1 MSAKDRKSTQRERLI
16 EGMLQTAV
24 RYGYAEA
31 TVSKTISHAGVSR
44 PTFYDYFTDKD
55 DCFLAV
61 NREIVGPV
69 VEYIR
74 RVVEE
79 APPEQAA
86 QTAVRVM
93 VELTHGMPDRARF
106 VASEMMAGGPRA
118 LDERDRTVDAIA
130 QIVEEAHARS
140 APDSLSPDL
149 PTAALIGA
157 VYTMLTPL
165 LRLDEHNLLTLGE
178 ELERWIASYEHP
190 TREHRWRT
198 LTPGPPL
205 PPSPHTVELAF
216 DAPAP
221 IPPGRSRLLRAEIA
235 RNHRE
240 RILFAVAELAVE
252 KGFSATTVADIAVL
266 ARVDR
271 RVFYAHFRDK
281 QEAFLA
287 AHELAI
293 QQTLAVAGSA
303 FFGAASWPER
313 IWESVRAAT
322 QFQAGHPT
330 LMHVGYVESH
340 AVGSP
345 AVQRIEDTHT
355 AFTIFLREGCQLTP
369 DPPSTVAMEAIS
381 AIVAEIGYR
390 QCRKGSV
397 QDFPRLV
404 PHVVHIC
411 LAPFLGERAT
421 SEFIEGKLEEYAA
434 LNGATA
440 GGLSRR

>member
-1 MSAKDRKSTQRERLI
+1 MSAKDRKATQRDRLI

-24 RYGYAEA
+24 RDGYAEA
-31 TVSKTISHAGVSR
+31 TISKAIAHAGVSR
-44 PTFYDYFTDKD
+44 PTFYDYFADKD

-69 VEYIR
+69 VAHIR
-74 RVVEE
+74 RVVED
-79 APPEQAA
+79 APPERAA
-86 QTAVRVM
+86 QTAVRVT
-93 VELTHGMPDRARF
+93 VELTHAMPDRARF
-106 VASEMMAGGPRA
+106 VASEMMAAGPRA
-118 LDERDRTVDAIA
+118 LDERDRTIDAIA
-130 QIVEEAHARS
+130 QIVDEAHERA
-140 APDSLSPDL
+140 APDAPSPDL
-149 PTAALIGA
+149 PSSALIGA
-157 VYTMLTPL
+157 VYTLLTPL
-165 LRLDEHNLLTLGE
+165 LRLDEHNLTTLGK
-178 ELERWIASYEHP
+178 ELERWIASYERP
-190 TREHRWRT
+190 TGEHRWRT
-198 LTPGPPL
+198 LTPGPQL

-216 DAPAP
+216 GTPAP
-221 IPPGRSRLLRAEIA
+221 IPPGRSRLSGAEIA

-252 KGFSATTVADIAVL
+252 KGFSATTIADIATL

-313 IWESVRAAT
+313 IWESVRAAA
-322 QFQAGHPT
+322 QFQAVHPA

-381 AIVAEIGYR
+381 AIVSEIGYR
-390 QCRKGSV
+390 QCRGGTV
-397 QDFPRLV
+397 PDFPRLT
-404 PHVVHIC
+404 PNVVYLC
-411 LAPFLGERAT
+411 LAPFLGPRTATEFVER
-421 SEFIEGKLEEYAA
+421 ELEESVSS
-434 LNGATA
+434 NGARDVA
-440 GGLSRR
+440 RSRR